1 MSLAGLLPIGAYI
14 LAGGRSTRMGH
25 DKALLELAGKPL
37 VQHAATKLA
46 RLTNDVNILGSSP
59 ELARFAPV
67 VPDLHENCGPIGGLE
82 AALEHSPRDWT
93 LVLPVDMPFLPT
105 FFLECWV
112 REVIDRPAARVA
124 LFTVD
129 GRPFPTLCL
138 MHRDV
143 RPFVQKAVSR
153 DQFKLYPVLENA
165 AQELS
170 ESQNQPMDDVF
181 LNRMWDDTEAT
192 TSSVMPGEGSWKAL
206 TKAQLDARRLWF
218 ANLNTPEEFL
228 EAKQRVDA
236 LDT

>member
-1 MSLAGLLPIGAYI
+1 MDGPLPIEAYI
-14 LAGGRSTRMGH
+14 LAGGRSTRMGS
-25 DKALLELAGKPL
+25 DKALLRLAGKPL
-37 VQHAATKLA
+37 VQHATIKLT
-46 RLTNDVNILGSSP
+46 RLTNEVNILSSRP
-59 ELARFAPV
+59 ELARFAPL

-138 MHRDV
+138 LHRDV

-153 DQFKLYPVLENA
+153 GQFKLYPVMLH
-165 AQELS
+165 
-170 ESQNQPMDDVF
+170 
-181 LNRMWDDTEAT
+181 W
-192 TSSVMPGEGSWKAL
+192 
-206 TKAQLDARRLWF
+206 
-218 ANLNTPEEFL
+218 
-228 EAKQRVDA
+228 
-236 LDT
+236 